1 MPSYEDI
8 EDFLQDPSF
17 VEWASGNEDLFWSS
31 WLAAHPGKE
40 ELVRQALQMLAAV
53 RDQEPDIREEEINGE
68 VRRFIELARERKTV
82 RRRKLLIRWGAA
94 AALVLLLLGG
104 AAVLYRF
111 PAAETARLAGAKLEE
126 KTNDTE
132 RDLTFALAD
141 GTRVTLRKKSRLTYP
156 THFDTSFREVTLE
169 GDAFFD
175 VAPNREKPFLIYA
188 NETVVRVIGTRFWVE
203 TKETAVTVSVR
214 SGKVSVF
221 DARNFT
227 REDAREGGREGAGRD
242 LKGVIL
248 LPNQQATF
256 TLENRQLQKGIVDR
270 PEVIAANPDELV
282 ADDRPVTEVFRQ
294 LEKMYGI
301 DIEFDEKRLKGC
313 LVTVTFTTEGLFE
326 KLQSICEIIGAR
338 YETVDGQV
346 IVSGNGCQPA
356 HE

>member
-1 MPSYEDI
+1 MPSYNEI

-17 VEWASGNEDLFWSS
+17 VEWASGNEDFFWSS
-31 WLAAHPGKE
+31 WTAAHPEKQ
-40 ELVRQALQMLAAV
+40 ELVRQARQLLTAV
-53 RDQEPDIREEEINGE
+53 QDQEPDIRDEEINRE

-104 AAVLYRF
+104 AVVLYRF
-111 PAAETARLAGAKLEE
+111 PASETTPLAGAKLEE
-126 KTNDTE
+126 KINDSD
-132 RDLTFALAD
+132 RDLTFSLSD
-141 GTRVTLRKKSRLTYP
+141 GTRVTLRKKSRLVYP
-156 THFDTSFREVTLE
+156 TQFNTSFREVTLE
-169 GDAFFD
+169 GDGFFD

-203 TKETAVTVSVR
+203 TRETDVRVSVR

-221 DARNFT
+221 DAKEFK
-227 REDAREGGREGAGRD
+227 REYAREGAGRD
-242 LKGVIL
+242 LKGVVL

-256 TLENRQLQKGIVDR
+256 TLETRQLQKGIVEH
-270 PEVIAANPDELV
+270 PEVIATNPDELTV
-282 ADDRPVTEVFRQ
+282 EDRPVTEVFRQ

-313 LVTVTFTTEGLFE
+313 PVTVAFTTEGLFE
-326 KLQSICEIIGAR
+326 KLQLICEIIGAR